1 MDLKEHLSILNH
13 FLIIY
18 VERVKNGSFL
28 KPTVLRFEP
37 RLMICKQGSLSNISR
52 RGGRDHNFCA
62 ATEAHFSRLNMP
74 PSQKE
79 KRRDMIEVHAIPVLV
94 DREDTSYPIFPL
106 FL

>member
-1 MDLKEHLSILNH
+1 MVYFGYYKTKQHETSICPRVPAFFLLLN
-13 FLIIY
+13 
-18 VERVKNGSFL
+18 
-28 KPTVLRFEP
+28 
-37 RLMICKQGSLSNISR
+37 ICKQGSLSNISR